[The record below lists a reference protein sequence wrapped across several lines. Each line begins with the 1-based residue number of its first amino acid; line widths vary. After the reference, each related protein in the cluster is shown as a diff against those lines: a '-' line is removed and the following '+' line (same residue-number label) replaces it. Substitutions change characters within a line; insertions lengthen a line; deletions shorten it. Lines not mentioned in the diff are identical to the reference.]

1 MCMTSHFS
9 HVRLFVTPWTVA
21 PQAPLSLGILQAR
34 ILEWVA
40 MPTSGFFTTSATWEV
55 QDQWDSLKKPLKKL
69 RRHYE

>member
-1 MCMTSHFS
+1 MWCHFRR
-9 HVRLFVTPWTVA
+9 VRLFVTLRTVD
-21 PQAPLSLGILQAR
+21 PQAPLSLGILQAG

-40 MPTSGFFTTSATWEV
+40 MPTAGFITASATWEA